1 MITEFTYT
9 QAKAIIN
16 EIGRFEFEYYKDGKH
31 EEHYMLTVIKPVNG
45 EKYESYAI
53 GTKEEADN
61 AWEEALDNYIDECII
76 PELPEHFT
84 NYFNEERWKDDA
96 KMDGRGHSLSSYDG
110 CEMDIADLVMFRI
123 N

>member
-96 KMDGRGHSLSSYDG
+96 KMDGRGHSLSS
-110 CEMDIADLVMFRI
+110 
-123 N
+123 